1 MPLTGSRPGISSP
14 VVAQAADDERERR
27 IALNESAFREVNE
40 RIEGAADS
48 FGIGDQPLN
57 LVCECGDAECVQ
69 EITMTRAE
77 YEALRSDATHFAVF
91 PGHEIAD
98 VEEIVEKRDGYDV
111 VRKRNGIRA
120 EIARETDPRG

>member
-1 MPLTGSRPGISSP
+1 M
-14 VVAQAADDERERR
+14 AQAADDERERR

-77 YEALRSDATHFAVF
+77 YEALRSDAEQ
-91 PGHEIAD
+91 G
-98 VEEIVEKRDGYDV
+98 
-111 VRKRNGIRA
+111 
-120 EIARETDPRG
+120 